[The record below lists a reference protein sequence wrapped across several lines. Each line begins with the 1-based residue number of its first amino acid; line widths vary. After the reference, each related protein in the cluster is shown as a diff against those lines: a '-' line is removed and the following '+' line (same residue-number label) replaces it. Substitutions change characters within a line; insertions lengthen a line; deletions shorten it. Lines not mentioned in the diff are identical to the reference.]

1 MKTKIFSSIL
11 GLLMVSALALNYGCV
26 KESTDTVP
34 SPVYK
39 SSWHGNMTIAKLRSC
54 MSSGS
59 GLEKISSLVKTT
71 DSVFIEGVVV
81 SNDVEQNFYKTVTIQ
96 DSTGGIDLK
105 INNSTPLIYA
115 YGFAPG
121 QRVIVHVND
130 LYLSGYNR
138 AFQICSAIFDN
149 GEKTAAGINPP
160 DVKKNIQLDGPITPV
175 SPTEL
180 TIPQIIAA
188 GNQSKYLQ
196 TLIKLD
202 NVQFIDR
209 DLGETWADAGAT
221 TNRTM
226 MDANGN
232 TILVRT
238 SSFANFATKIL
249 PSGTGSMVAVLSV
262 FGSDYQL
269 YIRDLNDVSMDAN
282 PRTITAV
289 MLNEG
294 FGTAALFSPIT
305 INGWKDIATDGSK
318 VWIAKEYPA
327 ASGAKYAEISAYKSG
342 EVSNVAWLISPV
354 INLAASGVNYLSF
367 DTEFAHWA
375 AGTTLQA
382 YASTDFDGTNVATA
396 TWTELT
402 TAKFASSP
410 LADYTWVNSGRVD
423 LSAFSG
429 NVYIAFK
436 YTGSGTTGKTT
447 TFDVDN
453 VMVYNVVQQ

>member
-39 SSWHGNMTIAKLRSC
+39 SSWHGNMTIAKLRSYA
-54 MSSGS
+54 STTGNDL
-59 GLEKISSLVKTT
+59 LEISSLPLSA

-105 INNSTPLIYA
+105 INDSSPLIYA

-130 LYLSGYNR
+130 LYLSEYNYSM
-138 AFQICSAIFDN
+138 QLCSAIFDN

-180 TIPQIIAA
+180 TIPQIKAA
-188 GNQSKYLQ
+188 GNKSKYMQ

-202 NVQFIDR
+202 NVKFIET
-209 DLGETWADAGAT
+209 DLGNTWANPGAT
-221 TNRTM
+221 TNRTLV
-226 MDANGN
+226 DADGN
-232 TILVRT
+232 QILVRT
-238 SSFANFATKIL
+238 SGFAKFASDTL

-269 YIRDLNDVSMDAN
+269 YIRDLNDVSMDTN
-282 PRTITAV
+282 PRS
-289 MLNEG
+289 LLFSEG
-294 FGTAALFSPIT
+294 FDQAATSSPIT
-305 INGWKDIATDGSK
+305 INGWKSIATAGTK
-318 VWIAKEYPA
+318 TWM
-327 ASGAKYAEISAYKSG
+327 GGAYKSEVYAEANAYNSG
-342 EVSNVAWLISPV
+342 EASNVMWLISPA
-354 INLAASGVNYLSF
+354 INLPATGVNYLYFS
-367 DTEFAHWA
+367 TEYDYWA
-375 AGTTLQA
+375 VGTTLQA
-382 YASTDFDGTNVATA
+382 YASTDFDGTNVDGA

-402 TAKFASSP
+402 SANIVTNSTVKNV
-410 LADYTWVNSGRVD
+410 WVNSGKVD

-436 YTGSGTTGKTT
+436 YTGSGLNHQTTKYR
-447 TFDVDN
+447 VDN
-453 VMVYNVVQQ
+453 VRVLNLEQ

>member
-39 SSWHGNMTIAKLRSC
+39 SSWHGNMTIAKLRSY
-54 MSSGS
+54 MNSGN
-59 GLEKISSLVKTT
+59 GLAKIGSLVQTT
-71 DSVFIEGVVV
+71 DSIFIEGVVV

-121 QRVIVHVND
+121 QRVIVHAND
-130 LYLSGYNR
+130 LYLSGYNN

-149 GEKTAAGINPP
+149 GAITSAGINPS
-160 DVKKNIQLDGPITPV
+160 DVKKNIQLDGAITTV
-175 SPTEL
+175 NPTEL

-188 GNQSKYLQ
+188 GTKSKYLQ

-202 NVQFIDR
+202 NVKFTET
-209 DLGETWADAGAT
+209 DLGRTWANQGAT
-221 TNRTM
+221 TNRTLV
-226 MDANGN
+226 DGDGN

-238 SSFANFATKIL
+238 SNFANFATKIL

-262 FGSDYQL
+262 YNSDYQL
-269 YIRDLNDVSMDAN
+269 YIRDLNDVNMDVN
-282 PRTITAV
+282 PRS
-289 MLNEG
+289 LLFSEG
-294 FGTAALFSPIT
+294 FDLAALTSPIT
-305 INGWKDIATDGSK
+305 INGWKDIATAGTK
-318 VWIAKEYPA
+318 TWLAQ
-327 ASGAKYAEISAYKSG
+327 AYKSEVYAEANAYNSG
-342 EVSNVAWLISPV
+342 EASNVMWLISPA
-354 INLAASGVNYLSF
+354 INFPATGVNYLSF
-367 DTEFAHWA
+367 NTEYNYWA
-375 AGTTLQA
+375 AGTTLQVF
-382 YASTDFDGTNVATA
+382 ASMDFDGTNVAGA

-402 TAKFASSP
+402 SANIVTNSTAKNV
-410 LADYTWVNSGRVD
+410 WVNSGKVD
-423 LSAFSG
+423 LSGFSG

-436 YTGSGTTGKTT
+436 YTGSGLNHQTTA
-447 TFDVDN
+447 FRVDN
-453 VMVYNVVQQ
+453 VVVFNLEQ